1 MFKLMYRNVM
11 SIDTLNSPLFPC
23 STSVYL
29 YRNVVCAGVGVLL
42 LLPEVSFFF
51 ESGGQATLI
60 PESEIWT
67 RVESFN
73 SCRFSTIGLWYTILS
88 RQPSIFGGV

>member
-1 MFKLMYRNVM
+1 MREMR
-11 SIDTLNSPLFPC
+11 
-23 STSVYL
+23 
-29 YRNVVCAGVGVLL
+29 GVGSSLGTVAGTTAVVGEGTKMN
-42 LLPEVSFFF
+42 PSIASNCRGTEGHWYR
-51 ESGGQATLI
+51 ESEHARRVTTLI